1 MSAMK
6 FFRRS
11 RGHSRMRL
19 LFALLFACLPLLAR
33 ADDEHVKVTLLSES
47 SALVPGQAAW
57 LGIHLQHEPHWHT
70 YWINPG
76 DSGLATKLAWQLPAG
91 FHADEIDWPTPTRI
105 TLGDLQ
111 NFGYEGDVLLPV
123 SLHVPADAK
132 PGRTVHVGAEVKY
145 LVCREECIPGKASV
159 ALDLPV
165 RANAAPSAHESLFAA
180 ARAAQPR
187 AAKWAGAAHVRGD
200 RVEVELHAAGLSA
213 VTDAFVVQRKFVDYA
228 PPRITH
234 DRGKWR
240 LNFAKSDYFSAAP
253 AQIDLVLRT
262 GANAW
267 RVSVPVSLP

>member
-19 LFALLFACLPLLAR
+19 LFTFLLAVLPLLAR
-33 ADDEHVKVTLLSES
+33 ADDEHVKVTLLCES

-57 LGIHLQHEPHWHT
+57 LGVRLQHEPHWHT

-123 SLHVPADAK
+123 PLHVPADAT
-132 PGRTVHVGAEVKY
+132 PGTTAHVAAEVKY

-165 RANAAPSAHESLFAA
+165 RATAAPRPQQPLFAA
-180 ARAAQPR
+180 ARAAQARVVRWP
-187 AAKWAGAAHVRGD
+187 GAAHIRGD
-200 RVEVELHAAGLSA
+200 RLDVELHAADLPAIS
-213 VTDAFVVQRKFVDYA
+213 DAFVVQRKLVDYA
-228 PPRITH
+228 PPRIAH
-234 DRGKWR
+234 DGGG
-240 LNFAKSDYFSAAP
+240 LQLSFAKSDYFSAAP
-253 AQIDLVLRT
+253 AQIDLVLRA

-267 RVSVPVSLP
+267 RVSVPVSSP